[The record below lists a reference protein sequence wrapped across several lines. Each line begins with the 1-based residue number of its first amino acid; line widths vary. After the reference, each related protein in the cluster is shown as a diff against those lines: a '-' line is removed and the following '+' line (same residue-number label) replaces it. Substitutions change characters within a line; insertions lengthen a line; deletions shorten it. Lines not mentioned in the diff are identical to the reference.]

1 VTDGVGQHYEI
12 SAGVQRLTWT
22 EQFTAK
28 GGSKQA
34 GAGAG
39 GAVQNQHRLPGG
51 IADRRAVKAQFRQNF
66 AGCESG
72 NPARPNSFRP
82 GCYEFGPA

>member
-1 VTDGVGQHYEI
+1 
-12 SAGVQRLTWT
+12 
-22 EQFTAK
+22 
-28 GGSKQA
+28 
-34 GAGAG
+34 
-39 GAVQNQHRLPGG
+39 
-51 IADRRAVKAQFRQNF
+51 VKAQFRQNF